1 MVLALAEQAVNGLM
15 MGSIYVFV
23 ALGMMLIYGVMHVLN
38 FAHGALF
45 MLGGY
50 LAQTIFTRLLD
61 NYLAAV
67 LGAALLLVL
76 VGAVLERGVFAP
88 LRGNLRNQVIASL
101 GLVLVIQN
109 GVIAVFGPNALQFPV
124 QATRATVQLGPLAF
138 AVQHLL
144 IIAVGFA
151 CVAALFAFL
160 QLTRLGTALRAVS
173 QNPRGALVV
182 GIDVEATHRLAF
194 AISMLLAAIGGAML
208 GPLFLVFPQMG
219 DLPLV
224 KGLAGIV
231 LGGMGSIPGAVIG
244 GLAIGVIEAVST
256 LAIPTDWKDVVVFL
270 AIVAVLL
277 FRPHGLFGLRTREE
291 HG

>member
-1 MVLALAEQAVNGLM
+1 MLALAEQILNGLM

-38 FAHGALF
+38 FAHGTLF
-45 MLGGY
+45 MLGAY
-50 LAQTIFTRLLD
+50 LAHTLFLHVLD
-61 NYLAAV
+61 NYLFAV
-67 LGAALLLVL
+67 LGSAVLLMAF
-76 VGAVLERGVFAP
+76 GAVLERAVFAP

-109 GVIAVFGPNALQFPV
+109 AVVAIFGPNALQFPV
-124 QATRATVQLGPLAF
+124 QATRATVHIGPLSF

-144 IIAVGFA
+144 IIAVGIA

-160 QLTRLGTALRAVS
+160 HLTKLGTALRAVA
-173 QNPRGALVV
+173 QNPRGAMVV
-182 GIDVEATHRLAF
+182 GIDVDMTHKVAF
-194 AISMLLAAIGGAML
+194 ALSMALAAIGGALL

-244 GLAIGVIEAVST
+244 GLAIGVIEATST
-256 LAIPTDWKDVVVFL
+256 LVLPTDWRDVVIFGT
-270 AIVAVLL
+270 IVLVLIL
-277 FRPHGLFGLRTREE
+277 RPSGLFGVKTREDA
-291 HG
+291 

>member
-1 MVLALAEQAVNGLM
+1 MLAFAEQAVNGLM

-45 MLGGY
+45 MLGAY
-50 LAQTIFTRLLD
+50 VAQTVFTKVIG
-61 NYLAAV
+61 NYPLSVLAAG
-67 LGAALLLVL
+67 LFLVL
-76 VGAVLERGVFAP
+76 VGAALERGVFAP

-109 GVIAVFGPNALQFPV
+109 GVVAIFGPNALQFPV
-124 QATRATVQLGPLAF
+124 QATRATVHLGPLSF

-160 QLTRLGTALRAVS
+160 QMTKLGTALRAVS

-182 GIDVEATHRLAF
+182 GIDVEATHRIAF
-194 AISMLLAAIGGAML
+194 ALSMLLAAIGGSLL

-244 GLAIGVIEAVST
+244 GLAIGVIEATST
-256 LAIPTDWKDVVVFL
+256 LVLPTDWKDVVVFGI
-270 AIVAVLL
+270 IVVVLL
-277 FRPHGLFGLRTREE
+277 VRPQGLFGQRVRDD
-291 HG
+291 H

>member
-1 MVLALAEQAVNGLM
+1 VLAFAEQAVNGLM

-50 LAQTIFTRLLD
+50 VAHTVFLRVSD
-61 NYLAAV
+61 NYLAAIIGAV
-67 LGAALLLVL
+67 LVLVLLGAAL
-76 VGAVLERGVFAP
+76 ERAVFAP

-109 GVIAVFGPNALQFPV
+109 AVVAVFGPNALQFPV
-124 QATRATVQLGPLAF
+124 QATRVTVAIGPLAF
-138 AVQHLL
+138 ALQHLL
-144 IIAVGFA
+144 IIAVGA
-151 CVAALFAFL
+151 CCVAALFAFL
-160 QLTRLGTALRAVS
+160 HLTKPGTALRAVA
-173 QNPRGALVV
+173 QNPGGALVV
-182 GIDVEATHRLAF
+182 GIDVAATHRLAF
-194 AISMLLAAIGGAML
+194 ALSMALAAIGGALL

-244 GLAIGVIEAVST
+244 GLAIGVIEATST
-256 LAIPTDWKDVVVFL
+256 LVLPTDWRDVVIF
-270 AIVAVLL
+270 ATIVLVLVL
-277 FRPHGLFGLRTREE
+277 RPRGLFGTATREE
-291 HG
+291 A

>member
-1 MVLALAEQAVNGLM
+1 VLAFAEQAVNGLM
-15 MGSIYVFV
+15 MGSVYVFV

-38 FAHGALF
+38 FAHGTLF
-45 MLGGY
+45 MLGAY
-50 LAQTIFTRLLD
+50 VAQTFFV
-61 NYLAAV
+61 NV
-67 LGAALLLVL
+67 LGNYPLSIFVAAFALVV
-76 VGAVLERGVFAP
+76 VGWALERGVFAP

-109 GVIAVFGPNALQFPV
+109 TVVAVFGPNALQFQV
-124 QATRATVQLGPLAF
+124 QATRATVHLGPLAF

-151 CVAALFAFL
+151 CVAVLFAFL
-160 QLTRLGTALRAVS
+160 QFTKLGTALRAVS

-182 GIDVEATHRLAF
+182 GIDVEATHKLAF
-194 AISMLLAAIGGAML
+194 AISMVLAAIGGSLL

-219 DLPLV
+219 DLPMV

-231 LGGMGSIPGAVIG
+231 LGGMGSIPGAVVG
-244 GLAIGVIEAVST
+244 GLAIGVIEATST
-256 LAIPTDWKDVVVFL
+256 LVLPTDWKDVVVFCT
-270 AIVAVLL
+270 IVLVLL
-277 FRPHGLFGLRTREE
+277 LRPQGLFGLRTRDD

>member
-1 MVLALAEQAVNGLM
+1 MLAFAEQAVNGLM

-45 MLGGY
+45 MLGAY
-50 LAQTIFTRLLD
+50 VAQTVFTKLIG
-61 NYLAAV
+61 NYPLSVLAAG
-67 LGAALLLVL
+67 LFLVL
-76 VGAVLERGVFAP
+76 VGAALERGVFAP

-109 GVIAVFGPNALQFPV
+109 GVVAIFGPNALQFPV
-124 QATRATVQLGPLAF
+124 QATRATVHIGPLAF

-151 CVAALFAFL
+151 CVAALVAFL
-160 QLTRLGTALRAVS
+160 QLTKLGTALRAVS

-182 GIDVEATHRLAF
+182 GIDVEATHRIAF
-194 AISMLLAAIGGAML
+194 ALSMLLAAIGGSLL

-244 GLAIGVIEAVST
+244 GLAIGVIEATST
-256 LAIPTDWKDVVVFL
+256 LVLPTDWKDVVVF
-270 AIVAVLL
+270 AIIVVVLL
-277 FRPHGLFGLRTREE
+277 VRPQGLFGQRIRDD
-291 HG
+291 H

>member
-1 MVLALAEQAVNGLM
+1 MLALAEQVVNGLM

-50 LAQTIFTRLLD
+50 LAHTVFTRLFD
-61 NYLAAV
+61 NYLFAIVGGV
-67 LGAALLLVL
+67 LALVL
-76 VGAVLERGVFAP
+76 VGAALERSVFAP

-109 GVIAVFGPNALQFPV
+109 AVIAVFGANALQFPV
-124 QATRATVQLGPLAF
+124 QATRATVQLGPLSF

-144 IIAVGFA
+144 IIVVGFA

-160 QLTRLGTALRAVS
+160 QLTKLGTALRAVS
-173 QNPRGALVV
+173 QNPGGALVV
-182 GIDVEATHRLAF
+182 GINVEATHKLAF
-194 AISMLLAAIGGAML
+194 ALSMTLAAIGGALL

-244 GLAIGVIEAVST
+244 GLAIGVIEATST
-256 LAIPTDWKDVVVFL
+256 LVLPTDYKDVVVF
-270 AIVAVLL
+270 ATIVVVLL
-277 FRPHGLFGLRTREE
+277 IRPRGLFGVATRDEP
-291 HG
+291 

>member
-1 MVLALAEQAVNGLM
+1 MLAFAEQAVNGLM

-50 LAQTIFTRLLD
+50 IAHSIFVHLLGNYPLAI
-61 NYLAAV
+61 
-67 LGAALLLVL
+67 LGAAFTLVMIGGL
-76 VGAVLERGVFAP
+76 LERGVFAP

-109 GVIAVFGPNALQFPV
+109 TVVALFGPNALQFPV
-124 QATRATVQLGPLAF
+124 QATRVTVQLGPLAF
-138 AVQHLL
+138 ALQHLL
-144 IIAVGFA
+144 IIVVGFA

-160 QLTRLGTALRAVS
+160 HLTKLGTALRAVA
-173 QNPRGALVV
+173 QNPRGATVV
-182 GIDVEATHRLAF
+182 GIDVEAVHKLAF
-194 AISMLLAAIGGAML
+194 ALSMVLAAIGGALL

-219 DLPLV
+219 DLPMV

-244 GLAIGVIEAVST
+244 GLAIGVIEATST
-256 LAIPTDWKDVVVFL
+256 LVLPTDYKDVVVFCT
-270 AIVAVLL
+270 IVLVLL
-277 FRPHGLFGLRTREE
+277 LRPQGLFGTRTREE